1 MARNRARNEGTI
13 YQRPDGRWCAQ
24 VWLTGRRLTH
34 YAKTQHEC
42 REWLKETIAQVDC
55 GLRTDALPVS
65 A

>member
-24 VWLTGRRLTH
+24 VRLTGQRLTH
-34 YAKTQHEC
+34 YAKTQREC
-42 REWLKETIAQVDC
+42 REWPQETIARVDG
-55 GLRTDALPVS
+55 GLRMDALPTS